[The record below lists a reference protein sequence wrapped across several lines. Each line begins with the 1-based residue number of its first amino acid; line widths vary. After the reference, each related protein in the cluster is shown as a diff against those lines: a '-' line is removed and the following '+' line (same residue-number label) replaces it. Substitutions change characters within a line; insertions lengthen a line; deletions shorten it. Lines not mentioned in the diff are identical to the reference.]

1 MKRLFLLLFSG
12 MMGIFLAPEILAQ
25 ADSFS
30 IKTPVLNDPET
41 IIVEPAAEKA
51 EKAKEVE
58 KVEKTKEE
66 TSTTPAHQ
74 ASTKTTTNTTN
85 TTNTT
90 TLAPTP
96 AKDNITI
103 LGRTISVSEVNSTAV
118 DAGNEVKSF
127 RKMLYGHNSG
137 AVFGNLGNSYVGM
150 TFTVTLSGVTK
161 TYRVAEIIT
170 FEKISDTA
178 LSVDGQKYTMT
189 ALVNNAKGHSLM
201 LMTCAGQSLGHG
213 DATHRLTVFADEI

>member
-41 IIVEPAAEKA
+41 IIIEPEP
-51 EKAKEVE
+51 EPEPVITYTY
-58 KVEKTKEE
+58 V
-66 TSTTPAHQ
+66 
-74 ASTKTTTNTTN
+74 
-85 TTNTT
+85 
-90 TLAPTP
+90 APRIR
-96 AKDNITI
+96 DNITI
-103 LGRTISVSEVNSTAV
+103 LGKTISVSAVSSTEV

-127 RKMLYGHNSG
+127 RRMLYGHNSG

-150 TFTVTLSGVTK
+150 TFTVTLSGATK